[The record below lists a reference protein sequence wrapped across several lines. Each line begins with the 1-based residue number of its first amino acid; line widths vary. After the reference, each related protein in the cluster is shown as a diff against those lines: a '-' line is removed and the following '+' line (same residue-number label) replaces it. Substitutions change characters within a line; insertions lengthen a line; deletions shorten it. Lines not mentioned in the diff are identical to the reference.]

1 MDVPCVV
8 QIHTRILYRILVR
21 KVRSMKLDE
30 IIKARNASYE
40 NMLTAQSMMD
50 FAQTDL
56 EKRIADNL
64 YTMSWAAYNML
75 VDLEKLVKGKQ
86 AGSSAPAAAP
96 QTAEKE

>member
-1 MDVPCVV
+1 
-8 QIHTRILYRILVR
+8 
-21 KVRSMKLDE
+21 MKLDE

-75 VDLEKLVKGKQ
+75 VDLEKLVKDKQ

>member
-86 AGSSAPAAAP
+86 VGSSAPAAAP

>member
-1 MDVPCVV
+1 
-8 QIHTRILYRILVR
+8 
-21 KVRSMKLDE
+21 MKLE
-30 IIKARNASYE
+30 HIIKARNASYE

-86 AGSSAPAAAP
+86 AGSLALAAAP

>member
-86 AGSSAPAAAP
+86 AGSLAPAAAP